1 MDNQKLG
8 IFITELRKE
17 KGLTQAQLAQ
27 KLNVTDK
34 AVSKWERG
42 VGFPDIK
49 LLEPL
54 ADVLDISLL
63 ELMKSERLPKTTVSA
78 PDTTDAFQNVID
90 LASYERKIERQR
102 IALVTLFI
110 VLLIALIF
118 LVDIMQSFGFLFVC
132 LPIILFFLGIW
143 FLRLSHKKSTH
154 KHAFFVC
161 RIARVCISALPYSAF
176 LFCLCAWRSGSELI
190 GYNRK
195 GRYRMQYLPFLHLI
209 NFSEFQHRLLNMDCR
224 SQRIFLHPL
233 SLRKPDRPAVFQ
245 IPGFQAP
252 LLLHRHGSVRK
263 H

>member
-63 ELMKSERLPKTTVSA
+63 ELMNSERLPKTTVSA

-118 LVDIMQSFGFLFVC
+118 LVDIM
-132 LPIILFFLGIW
+132 
-143 FLRLSHKKSTH
+143 
-154 KHAFFVC
+154 
-161 RIARVCISALPYSAF
+161 
-176 LFCLCAWRSGSELI
+176 
-190 GYNRK
+190 
-195 GRYRMQYLPFLHLI
+195 
-209 NFSEFQHRLLNMDCR
+209 
-224 SQRIFLHPL
+224 
-233 SLRKPDRPAVFQ
+233 
-245 IPGFQAP
+245 
-252 LLLHRHGSVRK
+252 
-263 H
+263 

>member
-63 ELMKSERLPKTTVSA
+63 ELMNSERLPKTTVSA

-132 LPIILFFLGIW
+132 LPIIFL
-143 FLRLSHKKSTH
+143 
-154 KHAFFVC
+154 A
-161 RIARVCISALPYSAF
+161 Y
-176 LFCLCAWRSGSELI
+176 
-190 GYNRK
+190 
-195 GRYRMQYLPFLHLI
+195 
-209 NFSEFQHRLLNMDCR
+209 
-224 SQRIFLHPL
+224 
-233 SLRKPDRPAVFQ
+233 
-245 IPGFQAP
+245 GFY
-252 LLLHRHGSVRK
+252 G
-263 H
+263 

>member
-42 VGFPDIK
+42 VGFP
-49 LLEPL
+49 
-54 ADVLDISLL
+54 DISLL

-154 KHAFFVC
+154 KHAF
-161 RIARVCISALPYSAF
+161 ALGGPV
-176 LFCLCAWRSGSELI
+176 
-190 GYNRK
+190 
-195 GRYRMQYLPFLHLI
+195 
-209 NFSEFQHRLLNMDCR
+209 
-224 SQRIFLHPL
+224 
-233 SLRKPDRPAVFQ
+233 PD
-245 IPGFQAP
+245 
-252 LLLHRHGSVRK
+252 
-263 H
+263 

>member
-1 MDNQKLG
+1 M
-8 IFITELRKE
+8 
-17 KGLTQAQLAQ
+17 TQAQLAQ

-63 ELMKSERLPKTTVSA
+63 ELMNSKRLPKTTVSA

-132 LPIILFFLGIW
+132 LPIILFFLGIL
-143 FLRLSHKKSTH
+143 FFRLSHK
-154 KHAFFVC
+154 
-161 RIARVCISALPYSAF
+161 
-176 LFCLCAWRSGSELI
+176 
-190 GYNRK
+190 
-195 GRYRMQYLPFLHLI
+195 
-209 NFSEFQHRLLNMDCR
+209 
-224 SQRIFLHPL
+224 
-233 SLRKPDRPAVFQ
+233 
-245 IPGFQAP
+245 
-252 LLLHRHGSVRK
+252 
-263 H
+263 

>member
-78 PDTTDAFQNVID
+78 PDTTDV
-90 LASYERKIERQR
+90 ASYERKIERQR

-154 KHAFFVC
+154 KHAFLF
-161 RIARVCISALPYSAF
+161 AGLLAF
-176 LFCLCAWRSGSELI
+176 AYPLCLILLFCFAFALG
-190 GYNRK
+190 GPVPN
-195 GRYRMQYLPFLHLI
+195 
-209 NFSEFQHRLLNMDCR
+209 
-224 SQRIFLHPL
+224 
-233 SLRKPDRPAVFQ
+233 
-245 IPGFQAP
+245 
-252 LLLHRHGSVRK
+252 
-263 H
+263 

>member
-1 MDNQKLG
+1 MRTSSLIWNCWAVRATCALKNTCCPCKAAAWRCPCG
-8 IFITELRKE
+8 WPPTTGAIP
-17 KGLTQAQLAQ
+17 G
-27 KLNVTDK
+27 NVTDK

-154 KHAFFVC
+154 KHAFLF
-161 RIARVCISALPYSAF
+161 AGLLAF
-176 LFCLCAWRSGSELI
+176 AYPLCLILLFCFAFALG
-190 GYNRK
+190 GPVPN
-195 GRYRMQYLPFLHLI
+195 
-209 NFSEFQHRLLNMDCR
+209 
-224 SQRIFLHPL
+224 
-233 SLRKPDRPAVFQ
+233 
-245 IPGFQAP
+245 
-252 LLLHRHGSVRK
+252 
-263 H
+263 

>member
-78 PDTTDAFQNVID
+78 PDTTADHAPRSD
-90 LASYERKIERQR
+90 RSR
-102 IALVTLFI
+102 IR
-110 VLLIALIF
+110 
-118 LVDIMQSFGFLFVC
+118 G
-132 LPIILFFLGIW
+132 W
-143 FLRLSHKKSTH
+143 KEKKT
-154 KHAFFVC
+154 
-161 RIARVCISALPYSAF
+161 
-176 LFCLCAWRSGSELI
+176 RSG
-190 GYNRK
+190 
-195 GRYRMQYLPFLHLI
+195 
-209 NFSEFQHRLLNMDCR
+209 CR
-224 SQRIFLHPL
+224 R
-233 SLRKPDRPAVFQ
+233 
-245 IPGFQAP
+245 
-252 LLLHRHGSVRK
+252 RK
-263 H
+263 HLPVAARKVPR